1 MTLFE
6 QIKQQLQIALND
18 KQQLLTE
25 RILNITSSEDKQK
38 YGEQVYAILQKSYE
52 KIGGLKGSGFTSV
65 EDMINNIPFWKIVKK
80 GDNVVA
86 VHMYKD
92 KSGRKMVACG
102 SDMSKQGRDITKR
115 FLLDDILRDRA
126 YMEVSGR
133 VLTYIKSIL
142 TDEEFKK
149 YAIPAEKVKEVFAN
163 KQIEIVSEYE
173 YKRQLGSGD
182 EEVKVMF
189 GTLKQPIPKQ
199 N

>member
-80 GDNVVA
+80 GNDVVA

-92 KSGRKMVACG
+92 KNGRKMVACG

>member
-80 GDNVVA
+80 GDDVVA